1 MDADDSNNA
10 RKRKNSIDDST
21 YEDEVEKRK
30 QKRKEYDNRY
40 REKHPHKS
48 DLAKQANK
56 DYCKR
61 YRDKRRTLN
70 LLSTDQTL
78 VQQSVPPQIAGTS
91 TRDVPYVPRTAIYSS
106 GPFTTDDIHSEI
118 IHNDQITGPPSHSDD
133 NTPIHNV
140 GDIIVPSQPP
150 SQIVNA
156 SLPNVQVQTYSA
168 FQRNFSAHRDFQKDF
183 VANEFGFACDV
194 CDRLSLLSNTALPEI
209 KLCSTCNA
217 AIKKQRIPPMSVY
230 NGFKYPP
237 VPASLKDFPL
247 DLVTE
252 RLISPRI
259 PFMQIRRLRHVHGQ
273 YGIYGQVINVP
284 IEVNTMVNVLPRQ
297 VDDDYAIT
305 VHIKRKKIH
314 KSSYVYGI
322 VRKRSIKVWLRYL
335 KDTPLY
341 TSYDVALDDRFLN
354 DNNECEVADD
364 IVFDEDGDNDILEQI
379 PIGES
384 LIAQQQTLM
393 WDENMY
399 LSIAPGE
406 GNVPI
411 SLLFDEHAEELSFPQ
426 IYLGQFRQFRD
437 GVVAT
442 AFMMATS
449 ELRRS
454 DRRGVTPQHLLYM
467 TMKIMRFRIKQ
478 SLSIAFRH
486 VGQGIAITKEQ
497 IQSDDYMHDCIETN
511 LAFLRSIPNSAYYW
525 AERKRDLF
533 AMIRQYGKPTVF
545 FTISANEIGWP
556 KLLQLLHNLKNNS
569 EISAEQAAEL
579 HYIEKSTLINE
590 DAVTCAIYF
599 NKLVNVIMKILQ
611 SKRFSPFKQYRVLH
625 YFKRIE
631 FQHRGSPH
639 AHILAWLDN
648 APEDALDKDYNKAI
662 DLINFL
668 ISVSATEASGN
679 IKLQTHRHS
688 FTCYK
693 GIASRR
699 QQKCRFDA
707 PFLPVKE
714 TMILTP
720 MKDTEDCFQHYKV
733 KYNSVRKNFEI
744 YDYDDFASF
753 YSENDI
759 DSDEEYVRIIRAGIN
774 RPQVFIKIE
783 PSEKWHNPFNPFIFD
798 VVKANTDFQF
808 ITEEY
813 SCAAYVVEY
822 VNKTNRGVSNL
833 QRKII
838 EVMDEHPEF
847 NIFEITKHLSIHL
860 LNQTEMTSQEAAW
873 YLLREPMSKSSTAI
887 EFIPTIWPIER
898 HRVKKTMKQLSEL
911 EDDSIDIWKENWFD
925 KYEKRPDAIQ
935 NVSLAQFVSKY
946 YKNNKGENVE
956 REEPKVIRYRNYD
969 MATDYNEYRREMVT
983 LHMPF
988 RHEEAEIIAEMR
1000 YIQLYDENEALILE
1014 RRKEFESNL
1023 DIRKTLEI
1031 CRELCREDINI
1042 DGEEI
1047 NEVVGRIP
1055 DENPFAELYDNPNA
1069 DLNDDLRLALFDKL
1083 GAIAKKKKN
1092 ILPYEEF
1099 YELIRKANE
1108 EQREI
1113 LFHTMHHLISKTG
1126 DMKDPLLVYLT
1137 GPAGSGKTFVIKAL
1151 MEIYNRFSDTDGIF
1165 IAYIACAS
1173 TGKAATAI
1181 GGTTVHNALSITLS
1195 SMVSAELLQQIDAR
1209 LRQITGLLQK
1219 DFGGLDVIL
1228 IGDLRQLPP
1237 VKATPIFKQTKN
1249 RISAETPWRKFKQFE
1264 LKKVM
1269 RQENRL
1275 FSSIL
1280 TKIGDGTILTEEELN
1295 VIESRFVTK
1304 EYAQSVCPEGTRLM
1318 FTNIAVNEYNNTILN
1333 SYQNKI
1339 ISLASDVFVGC
1350 HNADQEAYVRQ
1361 KLHKM
1366 KPDETGSLP
1375 YELILVP
1382 NRPYMITTNIDVADG
1397 LSNGTVGTLIHIE
1410 LNENDE
1416 ITRIWLK
1423 FPKSAGQKRKI
1434 KARNDTERL
1443 GIDRDAVPISAQTSS
1458 IPLNNN
1464 KTIVAKRKHFPL
1476 VSALAMTIHKSQ
1488 GGTFDAIVYE
1498 YSRSHSRELV
1508 YVALSRVT
1516 NIEGLF
1522 LLTKEDTG
1530 ASWKFHHGRVGNAPT
1545 DDSNTSKNQ
1554 KRSTTHRDD
1563 LSIELKRLH
1572 DNNLQT
1578 VTKTFIDFIS
1588 TKKRL
1593 SIFSFNC
1600 QSLRRH
1606 VHDLS
1611 VDALVEKM
1619 SVLILSE
1626 THVSNEE
1633 TIDIPNLNFIASF
1646 KRDNRPAGGVAIY
1659 HRSNDTMATFST
1671 DHMEVHARYTSMFS
1685 TNVSNIGDICIS
1697 QCHSNGQ
1704 TIIMAAVYI
1713 SPKQSLQAIRE
1724 FLYSNLFIYSKA
1736 ASAIFMMKINRRFD
1750 HYTMILSG
1758 DFNIN
1763 FADVKNQSL
1772 IEFLYQEFDLTM
1784 SNDRNLSTTKYKT
1797 TIDAVFTRYINR
1809 FKSKLFISY
1818 FSYHRPIVSVLEF
1831 DENPDNN
1838 DENADNDDVRV
1849 VEIMDEN

>member
-1 MDADDSNNA
+1 MDADDSNDA
-10 RKRKNSIDDST
+10 RKRKRKNSIDDST

-48 DLAKQANK
+48 ELAKQANK

-70 LLSTDQTL
+70 LLSTDQTF
-78 VQQSVPPQIAGTS
+78 VQQSVPPQIAGPS
-91 TRDVPYVPRTAIYSS
+91 TRDVPYIPRTAIHSS

-118 IHNDQITGPPSHSDD
+118 IHNERITGPPSHSDD
-133 NTPIHNV
+133 NPPIHNV
-140 GDIIVPSQPP
+140 ADIIVPGQPS

-168 FQRNFSAHRDFQKDF
+168 FQRNSSAHREFQKDF
-183 VANEFGFACDV
+183 VANEFGLACDV
-194 CDRLSLLSNTALPEI
+194 CDRLWFKKDLSYLQNIDTTKNIDFVRPLLSNTTLPEI

-217 AIKKQRIPPMSVY
+217 ATKKQRIPPMSVY

-237 VPASLKDFPL
+237 IPASLKDFPL

-341 TSYDVALDDRFLN
+341 TSYGVAVDDRFLN

-406 GNVPI
+406 ENVPI

-442 AFMMATS
+442 AFMMASS

-467 TMKIMRFRIKQ
+467 AMKIMRFRIKQ
-478 SLSIAFRH
+478 SLSIGFRH

-497 IQSDDYMHDCIETN
+497 IQSNDYMDGCIETN

-556 KLLQLLHNLKNNS
+556 KLLQSLHNLKNNS

-648 APEDALDKDYNKAI
+648 APEDALDKDYNRAI

-693 GIASRR
+693 EIVSRR

-720 MKDTEDCFQHYKV
+720 MKDTEDCFQHYKA

-744 YDYDDFASF
+744 YHYDDFASF

-774 RPQVFIKIE
+774 RPRVFIKRE
-783 PSEKWHNPFNPFIFD
+783 PSEKWHNPFNPFIFN

-808 ITEEY
+808 ITDEY

-822 VNKTNRGVSNL
+822 VNNTNKGVSNL

-847 NIFEITKHLSIHL
+847 NSFEITKHLSIHL

-887 EFIPTIWPIER
+887 EFIPTIRPIER

-925 KYEKRPDAIQ
+925 KYEKRPDAIE

-946 YKNNKGENVE
+946 YKNNKDEYVE

-969 MATDYNEYRREMVT
+969 MAEDYNEYRREMVT

-988 RHEEAEIIAEMR
+988 RHEEAEIIAERR

-1014 RRKEFESNL
+1014 KRKEFESNL

-1055 DENPFAELYDNPNA
+1055 
-1069 DLNDDLRLALFDKL
+1069 
-1083 GAIAKKKKN
+1083 
-1092 ILPYEEF
+1092 
-1099 YELIRKANE
+1099 
-1108 EQREI
+1108 
-1113 LFHTMHHLISKTG
+1113 
-1126 DMKDPLLVYLT
+1126 
-1137 GPAGSGKTFVIKAL
+1137 
-1151 MEIYNRFSDTDGIF
+1151 
-1165 IAYIACAS
+1165 S
-1173 TGKAATAI
+1173 TNT
-1181 GGTTVHNALSITLS
+1181 
-1195 SMVSAELLQQIDAR
+1195 AR
-1209 LRQITGLLQK
+1209 LTQITGLLQK
-1219 DFGGLDVIL
+1219 DFGGLDVIP
-1228 IGDLRQLPP
+1228 IGDLPQLPP

-1249 RISAETPWRKFKQFE
+1249 RISGETPWRKFKQFE
-1264 LKKVM
+1264 LKEVM

-1280 TKIGDGTILTEEELN
+1280 TKIGDGTILTQEELN

-1318 FTNIAVNEYNNTILN
+1318 LTNIAVNEYNNTILN

-1366 KPDETGSLP
+1366 KPDETGGLP
-1375 YELILVP
+1375 YDLILVP
-1382 NRPYMITTNIDVADG
+1382 NRPYMITTNIDVGDG

-1410 LNENDE
+1410 SNENDE

-1423 FPKSAGQKRKI
+1423 FPKSAGHKRKI
-1434 KARNDTERL
+1434 KARNDIERL

-1458 IPLNNN
+1458 IPLNSN

-1530 ASWKFHHGRVGNAPT
+1530 ESWKFHHGRVGNAST

-1588 TKKRL
+1588 TKKGL

-1606 VHDLS
+1606 VDDLS
-1611 VDALVEKM
+1611 VDALVEKGN
-1619 SVLILSE
+1619 VLILSE
-1626 THVSNEE
+1626 THVGWLF
-1633 TIDIPNLNFIASF
+1633 IIGPMIPWPHFLQIIWKCMRDIPVCLALMFRILVIYVFPN
-1646 KRDNRPAGGVAIY
+1646 AILM
-1659 HRSNDTMATFST
+1659 D
-1671 DHMEVHARYTSMFS
+1671 
-1685 TNVSNIGDICIS
+1685 
-1697 QCHSNGQ
+1697 
-1704 TIIMAAVYI
+1704 
-1713 SPKQSLQAIRE
+1713 KQ
-1724 FLYSNLFIYSKA
+1724 
-1736 ASAIFMMKINRRFD
+1736 
-1750 HYTMILSG
+1750 
-1758 DFNIN
+1758 
-1763 FADVKNQSL
+1763 
-1772 IEFLYQEFDLTM
+1772 
-1784 SNDRNLSTTKYKT
+1784 
-1797 TIDAVFTRYINR
+1797 
-1809 FKSKLFISY
+1809 
-1818 FSYHRPIVSVLEF
+1818 
-1831 DENPDNN
+1831 
-1838 DENADNDDVRV
+1838 
-1849 VEIMDEN
+1849 